1 MIEVREE
8 TPSDLPG
15 IRYVN
20 EQAFGGPAEARL
32 VDMLRASSKVAVS
45 LVAIIRI
52 VLWDISFSRPLPFRR
67 PRTTFERSGW
77 HR

>member
-8 TPSDLPG
+8 TPSDLPA

-32 VDMLRASSKVAVS
+32 VDMLRASGKVVVS
-45 LVAIIRI
+45 LVAVHQDRI
-52 VLWDISFSRPLPFRR
+52 VGHILFLARYRFAGP
-67 PRTTFERSGW
+67 
-77 HR
+77 